1 MEESTAELAT
11 PLDKENCPP
20 QEKGTA
26 GGKKKAASFP
36 EGESYELLLMEI
48 VDRTNAHIP
57 PKGSIG
63 QYWTKVVAEFNATS
77 GSNIDKL
84 NDWRP
89 IRRKYI
95 CIRSNAEAFQKSVAA
110 GIGNEDDLSET
121 MSKAYGIA
129 YDHAL
134 DENEAKKV
142 EDAAKLKLDRDAANQ
157 VEEGRALRQKSAT
170 RIIGGEIIQ
179 VGGPKMVL
187 GGNGEVVELESDDDS
202 AAGRIVV
209 TPAAK
214 KLKRTHS
221 ASDGGACNTT
231 LSTNKALCHDLLAS
245 LTQTR
250 QGNVE
255 IEAKRLDFEKQLA
268 EKKQTMDCQRLEL
281 EKLKME
287 LDGEERRQ
295 RIEMEKEENMRKH
308 ELQMQSMEL
317 QKMQMEASLAE
328 LKIRLAQLERA
339 AKESK

>member
-1 MEESTAELAT
+1 MEESAAELAT
-11 PLDKENCPP
+11 SLDKENYPP
-20 QEKGTA
+20 QEKILA
-26 GGKKKAASFP
+26 GCKKKAASFP

-63 QYWTKVVAEFNATS
+63 QCWTKVVAEFNATT
-77 GSNIDKL
+77 GSNIDNL

-95 CIRSNAEAFQKSVAA
+95 CIRSNADVFQKSVAS
-110 GIGNEDDLSET
+110 GIANEDDLSVT
-121 MSKAYGIA
+121 MTKAFGIA

-134 DENEAKKV
+134 DENKAKKV
-142 EDAAKLKLDRDAANQ
+142 EDAAKLKLDRDSANQ

-170 RIIGGEIIQ
+170 RIIGGEMTQ

-187 GGNGEVVELESDDDS
+187 GGNGEVVDLESDDDS
-202 AAGRIVV
+202 AAARIMV

-221 ASDGGACNTT
+221 TSDGGACNT

-245 LTQTR
+245 MTQTR

-255 IEAKRLDFEKQLA
+255 IESKRLDFEKQMA
-268 EKKQTMDCQRLEL
+268 EKKQIMDYQRLEL

-287 LDGEERRQ
+287 LDGDERKQ
-295 RIEMEKEENMRKH
+295 RIEMEKQENMRKH
-308 ELQMQSMEL
+308 ELQLQTMEL

-328 LKIRLAQLERA
+328 LKIRLAQLEGA